1 MFGRIGMSEYNRR
14 GACYRGVS
22 YAPLSYYGSS
32 YTDLYLKTFERGK
45 IWNLKRLLS
54 RQTKNSA

>member
-32 YTDLYLKTFERGK
+32 DTDSL
-45 IWNLKRLLS
+45 N
-54 RQTKNSA
+54 KNFLGEDYGNRKDY